1 MSKFV
6 VSTKKSLFKSIEI
19 EIDGKIYSIKT
30 ISPAMLE
37 KASQLESDALD
48 GDIKALIEQL
58 RVLTGIKKEIAMKL
72 DVRDISELLK
82 FITNLIFNPEKVEEP
97 EEKNVSKPAAR
108 K

>member
-58 RVLTGIKKEIAMKL
+58 RVLTGIKKEI
-72 DVRDISELLK
+72 
-82 FITNLIFNPEKVEEP
+82 F
-97 EEKNVSKPAAR
+97 
-108 K
+108 

>member
-1 MSKFV
+1 
-6 VSTKKSLFKSIEI
+6 
-19 EIDGKIYSIKT
+19 
-30 ISPAMLE
+30 MLE
-37 KASQLESDALD
+37 KAGQVESEALD

-58 RVLTGIKKEIAMKL
+58 RVLTGIKKEVAMKL

-97 EEKNVSKPAAR
+97 EEKNGSKPAAR